1 MKAYRY
7 LLSALVIGNSI
18 WMCSGCAHN
27 PESVTTT
34 TANPPPKTYKSQDL
48 ARTGK
53 RTSGEAVQAA
63 DPSVTATTGR

>member
-1 MKAYRY
+1 MKKHHCLFAVM
-7 LLSALVIGNSI
+7 LSAVATFG
-18 WMCSGCAHN
+18 CGGCAHN
-27 PESVTTT
+27 AENVTTT
-34 TANPPPKTYKSQDL
+34 NTTSSAKAYDSQDL

>member
-1 MKAYRY
+1 
-7 LLSALVIGNSI
+7 
-18 WMCSGCAHN
+18 MCGGCAHN
-27 PESVTTT
+27 AESVTTT
-34 TANPPPKTYKSQDL
+34 SANPPPKTYDSQDL

>member
-7 LLSALVIGNSI
+7 LLNALVIGSSI
-18 WMCSGCAHN
+18 WMCGGCAHN
-27 PESVTTT
+27 AESVTTT
-34 TANPPPKTYKSQDL
+34 SANPPPKTYDSQDL